1 MMEEKRLVNTMLFR
15 KVKKNAREIT
25 FTPREITM
33 VRNAMLRFRNKAIRN
48 NLPTED
54 IDRLIAR
61 IR

>member
-15 KVKKNAREIT
+15 KVKKNAHEIP
-25 FTPREITM
+25 FTPREMAM
-33 VRNAMLRFRNKAIRN
+33 VRSAMLRFRNKAIQN